1 MCAYLE
7 IVITQNN
14 LTNNAIVNLLV
25 GLPQI
30 ARILDTEFRLSI
42 LIHIKR
48 FVENTRQ
55 ASYGVIQRIRQR
67 QKLCIRNWTNNKEW
81 NIA

>member
-67 QKLCIRNWTNNKEW
+67 QNYV
-81 NIA
+81 